1 MSHHANKATR
11 SGHRLLCDN
20 AGKLGLYQPVH
31 DDCQSAGAAL
41 WRTLF
46 ETLFCQSTANNTGT
60 TLLPSKCLKQPAE
73 WRAPRFIRPS
83 GLCEKHDVI
92 AVSSR
97 EDRATTAGNAKPA
110 EFFKGITMRKPRHR
124 GARSNATIRPSVCL
138 YHAPSSKV
146 VHFMAMVNIEH

>member
-11 SGHRLLCDN
+11 SGHRHLCDN

-41 WRTLF
+41 RRTLF

-110 EFFKGITMRKPRHR
+110 EFLKELLCGSPAT
-124 GARSNATIRPSVCL
+124 GAHVAMLRSVRLFVCLSVCL
-138 YHAPSSKV
+138 SVPCS
-146 VHFMAMVNIEH
+146 